1 MHKRNVAEQGISQE
15 VLCAEYEAVY
25 RYVLSLCRNDIE
37 AQDITQETFLRA
49 MKSYGKFEGNSSL
62 YTWLCAIAKNIWL
75 NNCKKYKHEV
85 LPEDISDMQNQNQVP
100 IEQNIFEKEAAL
112 HIHKVLHNMQ
122 EPYKEVFSLRV
133 FGQLSFGEIAGLFSK
148 TESWARVTYHRARK
162 MIGEKLRKDGYYE

>member
-1 MHKRNVAEQGISQE
+1 MRRGNGRQEISEE

-37 AQDITQETFLRA
+37 AQDITQETFLKA

-62 YTWLCAIAKNIWL
+62 YTWLCAIAKNLWI
-75 NNCKKYKHEV
+75 NNCKKYNREV
-85 LPEDISDMQNQNQVP
+85 LPEDMRGMQDDDQIS
-100 IEQNIFEKEAAL
+100 IEQNILEKETAL

-162 MIGEKLRKDGYYE
+162 MIGEKLRKDGSYE